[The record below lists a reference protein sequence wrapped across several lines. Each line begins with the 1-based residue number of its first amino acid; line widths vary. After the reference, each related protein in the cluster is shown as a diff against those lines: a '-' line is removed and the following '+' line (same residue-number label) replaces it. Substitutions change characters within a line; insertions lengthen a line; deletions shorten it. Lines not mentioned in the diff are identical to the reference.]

1 VWHAEGARSD
11 MTDRLRRVIASLLR
25 RLAIFDDHLLGAEP
39 QRAVASV
46 IVAATVVFVPLFS
59 AWQVSNTAA
68 GKARP
73 ITVPMNTMAPPAD
86 AVLSVRRIARTVAME
101 ARVSSLRA
109 GLASY
114 VTTLPAGA
122 CLVAVA
128 DKRVVASQNA
138 DTPLIPA
145 SNMKLLTAAAALDV
159 LGADYRFDT
168 RLRGKRDG
176 ATIVGDL
183 WLVGGGDPL
192 LSTRAYPATQTN
204 PTIAPTFLDALADEV
219 AASGVTIVAGSVIG
233 DESRY
238 DTERYVPGW
247 GDGIRAIEAGP
258 LSALMVDDG
267 IIIGEPLKPSNPA
280 VGAAAVFTR
289 LLEARGVA
297 VVGQPRVGTTPPETP
312 ELARL
317 VSAPLATLLV
327 DVLTN
332 SDNNAAELLVKEI
345 GLVGAGSATRVAGL
359 QVVSDAIGKRGVD
372 MTGVVLADGSGLD
385 TSNRVTC
392 STLTSILESFGLDS
406 PLAQGLALA
415 GTTGTL
421 RDIFTTGPAAGRVR
435 AKTGTLRNVKTLS
448 GFFPTKDGAITFALL
463 LNETAI
469 ANQSAYRPL
478 WNGLMGNLATYRENP
493 QEEELLPR

>member
-1 VWHAEGARSD
+1 
-11 MTDRLRRVIASLLR
+11 MTDRLRRVIATLLR
-25 RLAIFDDHLLGAEP
+25 RLSRFDEHLLAAEP
-39 QRAVASV
+39 QRATASV

-68 GKARP
+68 GEARP
-73 ITVPMNTMAPPAD
+73 ITVAMSTAAPPTD
-86 AVLSVRRIARTVAME
+86 AMLSVRRIARTVAIE
-101 ARVSSLRA
+101 ARVSNLRA

-114 VTTLPAGA
+114 STTLPAGA

-128 DKRVVASQNA
+128 DNRAVASQNA
-138 DTPLIPA
+138 DTPLVPA

-168 RLRGKRDG
+168 RLRGTREG
-176 ATIVGDL
+176 ATIVGNL

-219 AASGVTIVAGSVIG
+219 AASGITIVAGSVVG

-238 DTERYVPGW
+238 DNERYVPTW

-267 IIIGEPLKPSNPA
+267 IIVGEPLKPNNPA
-280 VGAAAVFTR
+280 IGAAAVFTR

-297 VVGQPRVGTTPPETP
+297 VVGQPRAGTPPPESP

-317 VSAPLATLLV
+317 VSAPLASLLV

-332 SDNNAAELLVKEI
+332 SDNNAAELLVKEL
-345 GLVGAGSATRVAGL
+345 GLVGAGSPTRVAGL
-359 QVVSDAIGKRGVD
+359 QVVSDAMTKRGVN

-385 TSNRVTC
+385 STNRVTC
-392 STLTSILESFGLDS
+392 STLTTLLQGFGLES
-406 PLAQGLALA
+406 PLGQGLALA

-469 ANQSAYRPL
+469 GNQSAYRPL
-478 WNGLMGNLATYRENP
+478 WNGLMSNLATYRENP
-493 QEEELLPR
+493 QEDDLLPR